1 MTDHTVWTL
10 ARMAGCADPDSD
22 DSPGAKWL
30 RGVADAAADIEGAPD
45 DLHEYAD
52 EEGAISTYTRWQG
65 FTDLAAWQ
73 EDADAFGPIEDM
85 TDGAGV
91 ALYGIAQR
99 LLSALIAER
108 EEVAQ

>member
-1 MTDHTVWTL
+1 M
-10 ARMAGCADPDSD
+10 
-22 DSPGAKWL
+22 
-30 RGVADAAADIEGAPD
+30 
-45 DLHEYAD
+45 
-52 EEGAISTYTRWQG
+52 

-108 EEVAQ
+108 EEVAR